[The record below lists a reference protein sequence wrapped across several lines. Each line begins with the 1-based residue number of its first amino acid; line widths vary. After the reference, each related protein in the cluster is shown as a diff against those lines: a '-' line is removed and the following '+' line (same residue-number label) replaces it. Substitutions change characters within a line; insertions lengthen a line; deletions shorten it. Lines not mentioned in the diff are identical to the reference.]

1 MKVKFIVLLRKFLVK
16 VGVNIN
22 RQFLCFDIGGTF
34 IKYSVLDQNGQ
45 TLQASQKVATALQ
58 ETSNKILEQLE
69 SITREI
75 SEETSL
81 AGIAISTAGVVDAQ
95 TGSISY
101 SGYTIPGY
109 TGTPLK
115 QALEEQFRLP
125 CAVIND
131 VNAACYGEFW
141 KGFPETGKPQSLVC
155 LTIGTGVGGGM
166 ILEGELYS
174 GYSGMAGEIGYLPLK
189 EGLFQDLASTTAL
202 LKAAQ
207 AVEGL
212 ELTGEELFE
221 KLTSDANSAYH
232 VVLDNFIES
241 LAEGLLSI
249 IYLLNP
255 EMIVLGGGI
264 MAQEEILLP
273 KLTAALEKQVID
285 KRFLVAQ
292 IKAASLGNEAGMLG
306 ALYHLLQSRTE

>member
-1 MKVKFIVLLRKFLVK
+1 MR

-45 TLQASQKVATALQ
+45 TLQTSKKVATALQ

-81 AGIAISTAGVVDAQ
+81 AGIAISTAGVVDSK

-125 CAVIND
+125 CALIND

-141 KGFPETGKPQSLVC
+141 KGFPEAGKPQSLVC

-292 IKAASLGNEAGMLG
+292 VKAASLGNEAGMLG
-306 ALYHLLQSRTE
+306 ALYHLLQSRPE

>member
-1 MKVKFIVLLRKFLVK
+1 MR

-45 TLQASQKVATALQ
+45 TLQTSKKVATALQ

-81 AGIAISTAGVVDAQ
+81 AGIAISTAGVVDSK

-115 QALEEQFRLP
+115 QALEEQFGLL

-141 KGFPETGKPQSLVC
+141 KGFPEAEKPQSLVC

-189 EGLFQDLASTTAL
+189 DGLFQDLASTTAL